1 MNENVDK
8 LMDRVSDV
16 GSLLSGEEAARWFD
30 LTGWKV
36 WGLIVLVGLVVL
48 IWFTRKIRRFLRR
61 RRPPTLHPKLQKYGQ
76 SFAEPDPTLGAK
88 RRKEAAEIL
97 ATSSTGTIAGYEIV
111 EQVEAIIVD
120 GFRLAEDALEG
131 LKAAAAMKGANAV
144 INVHRDRVDGGTC
157 SAAGDAVIVRRIAS
171 TESSEPVTGSS

>member
-1 MNENVDK
+1 MDENIDK
-8 LMDRVSDV
+8 LIDRGSDV
-16 GSLLSGEEAARWFD
+16 VSLLSGEEAARWFD

-36 WGLIVLVGLVVL
+36 RSLIVLVVLVVL
-48 IWFTRKIRRFLRR
+48 IWLTRKVRRFFRR

-76 SFAEPDPTLGAK
+76 SFAEPDPALAAK

-111 EQVEAIIVD
+111 EQVEAVIVD
-120 GFRLAEDALEG
+120 GFRLPEDALEG

-157 SAAGDAVIVRRIAS
+157 SAAGDAIIVRRIAS
-171 TESSEPVTGSS
+171 AESSEPVTGST

>member
-1 MNENVDK
+1 MDENVDK
-8 LMDRVSDV
+8 LIEGFSDV

-36 WGLIVLVGLVVL
+36 RSLIVLVGFVAL
-48 IWFTRKIRRFLRR
+48 IWLTRKIRRFLRR
-61 RRPPTLHPKLQKYGQ
+61 RRPPALHPKLQKYGQ

-111 EQVEAIIVD
+111 EQVEAVIVD

-171 TESSEPVTGSS
+171 IESTGPVPGSS